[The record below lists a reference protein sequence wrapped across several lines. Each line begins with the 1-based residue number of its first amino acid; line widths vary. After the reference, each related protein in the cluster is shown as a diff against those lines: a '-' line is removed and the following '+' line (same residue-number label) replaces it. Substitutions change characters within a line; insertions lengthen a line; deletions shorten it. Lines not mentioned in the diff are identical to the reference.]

1 MNLLNLILSA
11 VITCITTIIVIK
23 NLSGINFNFKNF
35 IAFSIIY
42 LILMSINVVHFDGIS
57 RIVINIMILITL
69 SYSFLFYKNIS
80 NSVYYSL
87 VYEIIAFIGE
97 VLTSTIFVVIFK
109 INVASYEKFD
119 FSLLIFSIFNCL
131 FAYLLSRNKFICKNV
146 RKLNKLISKN
156 HKDWIY
162 IIIIMILLSLLLVFN
177 KYNLGSGINY
187 YINVGMV
194 IFVVFSLIYVIYN
207 KFQKQAIEDK
217 YNESM
222 EYVLRYEKIINEQ
235 GKKNHEYN
243 NQLMVIK
250 GYINKPERL
259 SEYLDEV
266 IGEHKTGQNYTVK
279 QLGFLPD
286 GGVKGLLYHKLSKM
300 EDNNIKYYLYV
311 DQNLKDKDIESFDLK
326 TYRDLTKLLGVF
338 LDNAIDAALK
348 SEEKEIEVELKDKE
362 DCLLLTISNTYDK
375 NTDINK
381 VGKSGFTTKGVGH
394 GFGLSIVKDIA
405 KTNSEIETFSSKE
418 SDKFIQTA
426 MIYFKKVLKNMRT
439 FLNN

>member
-1 MNLLNLILSA
+1 MNLLNLILSG
-11 VITCITTIIVIK
+11 IV
-23 NLSGINFNFKNF
+23 SGTMSYFSILNISNSKKNF
-35 IAFSIIY
+35 HEFIIYFIIFVPLLLISYEFFYGITRLILNILFIIISLYFSI
-42 LILMSINVVHFDGIS
+42 FKKD
-57 RIVINIMILITL
+57 
-69 SYSFLFYKNIS
+69 IS
-80 NSVYYSL
+80 NSVYYTLS
-87 VYEIIAFIGE
+87 YKMIAFISE
-97 VLTSTIFVVIFK
+97 FLTSVAILIIFNFNSIEYS
-109 INVASYEKFD
+109 NLP
-119 FSLLIFSIFNCL
+119 FSLSISSLINSIL
-131 FAYLLSRNKFICKNV
+131 IYLISKVNFISKNI
-146 RKLNKLISKN
+146 RKLNNIIKKN
-156 HKDWIY
+156 NKDWIY
-162 IIIIMILLSLLLVFN
+162 IILVMILMVLLMTFN
-177 KYNLGSGINY
+177 RYKMNSSIEY
-187 YINVGMV
+187 YIYIVII
-194 IFVVFSLIYVIYN
+194 IFVVVSFVYVIYN
-207 KFQKQAIEDK
+207 KFQRQAMEDK

-348 SEEKEIEVELKDKE
+348 SEEKEIEVELKDKD

-426 MIYFKKVLKNMRT
+426 MIYYKNKSSQKI
-439 FLNN
+439 

>member
-57 RIVINIMILITL
+57 RIVINIMIIITL

-426 MIYFKKVLKNMRT
+426 MIYFKKKK
-439 FLNN
+439 FSKI

>member
-11 VITCITTIIVIK
+11 V
-23 NLSGINFNFKNF
+23 LSGIMSYVAIVNISGKTKNLKSF
-35 IAFSIIY
+35 ISYLLIFLPLLFIPYIFFSDVTKLILSILFIIISLYFSI
-42 LILMSINVVHFDGIS
+42 FKKD
-57 RIVINIMILITL
+57 
-69 SYSFLFYKNIS
+69 IS
-80 NSVYYSL
+80 NSVYYTI
-87 VYEIIAFIGE
+87 VYELLVFICEIIIS
-97 VLTSTIFVVIFK
+97 VVFVSIFK
-109 INVASYEKFD
+109 INISGYEKFQ
-119 FSLLIFSIFNCL
+119 FSLLIFSICNCL
-131 FAYLLSRNKFICKNV
+131 MIYLLSKIKVLNKSIQ
-146 RKLNKLISKN
+146 KLNLIISKN
-156 HKDWIY
+156 QKDWVY
-162 IIIIMILLSLLLVFN
+162 IIIIIILLSFLIVFN
-177 KYNLGSGINY
+177 KNNLGSGINY
-187 YINVGMV
+187 YINAGMV
-194 IFVVFSLIYVIYN
+194 IFIIASFVYVIYN
-207 KFQKQAIEDK
+207 KFQMQAIEDK

-348 SEEKEIEVELKDKE
+348 SEEKEIEVELKDKD

-426 MIYFKKVLKNMRT
+426 MIYFKK
-439 FLNN
+439 

>member
-11 VITCITTIIVIK
+11 V
-23 NLSGINFNFKNF
+23 LSGIMSYVAIVNISGKTKNLKSF
-35 IAFSIIY
+35 ISYLLIFLPLLFIPYIFFSDVTKLILSILFIIISLYFSI
-42 LILMSINVVHFDGIS
+42 FKKD
-57 RIVINIMILITL
+57 
-69 SYSFLFYKNIS
+69 IS
-80 NSVYYSL
+80 NSVYYTI
-87 VYEIIAFIGE
+87 VYELLVFICEIIIS
-97 VLTSTIFVVIFK
+97 VVFVSIFK
-109 INVASYEKFD
+109 INISGYEKFQ
-119 FSLLIFSIFNCL
+119 FSLLIFSICNCL
-131 FAYLLSRNKFICKNV
+131 MVYLLSKIKVLNKSIQ
-146 RKLNKLISKN
+146 KLNLIISKN
-156 HKDWIY
+156 QKDWVY
-162 IIIIMILLSLLLVFN
+162 IIIIIILLSFLIVFN
-177 KYNLGSGINY
+177 KNNLGSGINY
-187 YINVGMV
+187 YINAGMV
-194 IFVVFSLIYVIYN
+194 IFIIASFVYVIYN
-207 KFQKQAIEDK
+207 KFQMQAIEDK

-348 SEEKEIEVELKDKE
+348 SEEKEIEVELKDKD

-381 VGKSGFTTKGVGH
+381 VGKSGFTIKGVGH

-426 MIYFKKVLKNMRT
+426 MIYFKK
-439 FLNN
+439 

>member
-1 MNLLNLILSA
+1 MNLLNLILSG
-11 VITCITTIIVIK
+11 IV
-23 NLSGINFNFKNF
+23 SGTMSYFSILNISNSKKNF
-35 IAFSIIY
+35 HEFIIYFIIFVPLLLISYEFFYGITRLILNILFIIISLYFSI
-42 LILMSINVVHFDGIS
+42 FKKD
-57 RIVINIMILITL
+57 
-69 SYSFLFYKNIS
+69 IS
-80 NSVYYSL
+80 NSVYYTLS
-87 VYEIIAFIGE
+87 YEMIAFISE
-97 VLTSTIFVVIFK
+97 FLTSVAILIIFNFNSIEYS
-109 INVASYEKFD
+109 NLP
-119 FSLLIFSIFNCL
+119 FSLSISSLINSIL
-131 FAYLLSRNKFICKNV
+131 IYLISKVNFISKNI
-146 RKLNKLISKN
+146 RKLNNIIKKN
-156 HKDWIY
+156 NKDWIY
-162 IIIIMILLSLLLVFN
+162 IILVMILMVLLMTFN
-177 KYNLGSGINY
+177 RYKMNSSIEY
-187 YINVGMV
+187 YIYIVII
-194 IFVVFSLIYVIYN
+194 IFVVVSFVYVIYN
-207 KFQKQAIEDK
+207 KFQRQAMEDK

-348 SEEKEIEVELKDKE
+348 SEEKEIEVELKDKD

-426 MIYFKKVLKNMRT
+426 MIYYKK
-439 FLNN
+439 

>member
-1 MNLLNLILSA
+1 MNLLNVILSA
-11 VITCITTIIVIK
+11 V
-23 NLSGINFNFKNF
+23 LSGIMSYVAIVNISGKTKNLKSF
-35 IAFSIIY
+35 ISYLLIFLPLLFIPYIFFSDVTKLILSILFIIISLYFSI
-42 LILMSINVVHFDGIS
+42 FKKD
-57 RIVINIMILITL
+57 
-69 SYSFLFYKNIS
+69 IS
-80 NSVYYSL
+80 NSVYYTI
-87 VYEIIAFIGE
+87 VYELLVFICEIIIS
-97 VLTSTIFVVIFK
+97 VVFVSIFK
-109 INVASYEKFD
+109 INISGYEKFQ
-119 FSLLIFSIFNCL
+119 FSLLIFSICNCL
-131 FAYLLSRNKFICKNV
+131 MVYLLSKIKVLNKSIQ
-146 RKLNKLISKN
+146 KLNLIISKN
-156 HKDWIY
+156 QKDWVY
-162 IIIIMILLSLLLVFN
+162 IIIIIILLSFLIVFN
-177 KYNLGSGINY
+177 KNNLGSGINY
-187 YINVGMV
+187 YINAGMV
-194 IFVVFSLIYVIYN
+194 IFIIASFVYVIYN
-207 KFQKQAIEDK
+207 KFQRQAMEDK

-250 GYINKPERL
+250 GYINNPERL

-311 DQNLKDKDIESFDLK
+311 DQNLKDKDIENFDLK

-348 SEEKEIEVELKDKE
+348 SEEKEIEVELKDKD
-362 DCLLLTISNTYDK
+362 DCRLLTISNTYDK

-426 MIYFKKVLKNMRT
+426 MIYFKK
-439 FLNN
+439 

>member
-1 MNLLNLILSA
+1 MNLLNVILS
-11 VITCITTIIVIK
+11 VCITGIMSYFTILNISSQKKNKSDFIVY
-23 NLSGINFNFKNF
+23 NLIF
-35 IAFSIIY
+35 IPLFIFSCLY
-42 LILMSINVVHFDGIS
+42 LEGLTRLIT
-57 RIVINIMILITL
+57 NIILIASVYLTI
-69 SYSFLFYKNIS
+69 FRKDIS
-80 NSVYYSL
+80 NSVYYTIT
-87 VYEIIAFIGE
+87 YELLAYISEIFIS
-97 VLTSTIFVVIFK
+97 VVFVSIFK
-109 INVASYEKFD
+109 INIGSYEKFQ
-119 FSLLIFSIFNCL
+119 FSLLIFSICNSIFI
-131 FAYLLSRNKFICKNV
+131 YLLSKSKFICKNV
-146 RKLNKLISKN
+146 QRLNFIISKN

-162 IIIIMILLSLLLVFN
+162 IIIMMILLSFLIVSN
-177 KYNLGSGINY
+177 KNNLGSGVNY

-207 KFQKQAIEDK
+207 KFQRQAMEDK

-311 DQNLKDKDIESFDLK
+311 DQNLKDKDIENFDLK

-348 SEEKEIEVELKDKE
+348 SEEKEIEVELKDKD

-426 MIYFKKVLKNMRT
+426 MIYFKK
-439 FLNN
+439 

>member
-1 MNLLNLILSA
+1 MNLLNVILSA
-11 VITCITTIIVIK
+11 V
-23 NLSGINFNFKNF
+23 LSGIMSYVAIINMSNEKFKLKSF
-35 IAFSIIY
+35 IIY
-42 LILMSINVVHFDGIS
+42 LIVFLPLLLTTYIFFSGITKLVLSIIFI
-57 RIVINIMILITL
+57 IIALYL
-69 SYSFLFYKNIS
+69 SVFKSDIS
-80 NSVYYSL
+80 NSVYFAFTYEML
-87 VYEIIAFIGE
+87 VFVSEI
-97 VLTSTIFVVIFK
+97 VLSVLILFIFK
-109 INVASYEKFD
+109 LDGSEYSNIP
-119 FSLLIFSIFNCL
+119 FSLLISTILNCL
-131 FAYLLSRNKFICKNV
+131 LVYLLSRIKFISKNI
-146 RKLNKLISKN
+146 RKLNHIIKKN
-156 HKDWIY
+156 NKDWIY
-162 IIIIMILLSLLLVFN
+162 IILIMILMVLFIFFN
-177 KYNLGSGINY
+177 RYKMTNSTEYFVNTAMA
-187 YINVGMV
+187 V
-194 IFVVFSLIYVIYN
+194 FVVISFVYVIYN
-207 KFQKQAIEDK
+207 KFQRQAMEDK

-222 EYVLRYEKIINEQ
+222 EYVLRYEKIINDQ

-348 SEEKEIEVELKDKE
+348 SEEKEIEVELKDKD

-418 SDKFIQTA
+418 NDKFIQTA
-426 MIYFKKVLKNMRT
+426 MIYYKK
-439 FLNN
+439 

>member
-1 MNLLNLILSA
+1 MNLLNVILSA
-11 VITCITTIIVIK
+11 V
-23 NLSGINFNFKNF
+23 LSGIMSYVAIVNISGKTKNLKSF
-35 IAFSIIY
+35 ISYLLIFLPLLFIPYIFFSDVTKLILSILFIIISLYFSI
-42 LILMSINVVHFDGIS
+42 FKKD
-57 RIVINIMILITL
+57 
-69 SYSFLFYKNIS
+69 IS
-80 NSVYYSL
+80 NSVYYTI
-87 VYEIIAFIGE
+87 VYELLVFICEIIIS
-97 VLTSTIFVVIFK
+97 VVFVSIFK
-109 INVASYEKFD
+109 INISGYEKFQ
-119 FSLLIFSIFNCL
+119 FSLLIFSICNCL
-131 FAYLLSRNKFICKNV
+131 MVYLLSKIKVLNKSIQ
-146 RKLNKLISKN
+146 KLNLIISKN
-156 HKDWIY
+156 QKDWVY
-162 IIIIMILLSLLLVFN
+162 IIIIIILLSFLIVFN
-177 KYNLGSGINY
+177 KNNLGSGINY
-187 YINVGMV
+187 YINAGMV
-194 IFVVFSLIYVIYN
+194 IFIIASFVYVIYN
-207 KFQKQAIEDK
+207 KFQMQAIEDK

-250 GYINKPERL
+250 VYINKPERL

-348 SEEKEIEVELKDKE
+348 SEEKEIEVELKDKD

-418 SDKFIQTA
+418 SDKFI
-426 MIYFKKVLKNMRT
+426 
-439 FLNN
+439 

>member
-1 MNLLNLILSA
+1 MNLLNLILSG
-11 VITCITTIIVIK
+11 IVSGTMSYFSIK
-23 NLSGINFNFKNF
+23 NLSKIKFDVKNMLT
-35 IAFSIIY
+35 Y
-42 LILMSINVVHFDGIS
+42 VLILIPLLLIVYICFDGIT
-57 RIVINIMILITL
+57 RLLLNIIFTIMALYL
-69 SYSFLFYKNIS
+69 SIFKKDIS
-80 NSVYYSL
+80 NSVFYALTYEMLVFISEFILSVFILKLFKFNGIEYYN
-87 VYEIIAFIGE
+87 AP
-97 VLTSTIFVVIFK
+97 
-109 INVASYEKFD
+109 
-119 FSLLIFSIFNCL
+119 FSLLISSILNCL
-131 FAYLLSRNKFICKNV
+131 LVYMLSKINFISKNI
-146 RKLNKLISKN
+146 RKLNELIKKN
-156 HKDWIY
+156 NKDWIY
-162 IIIIMILLSLLLVFN
+162 IILVMIL
-177 KYNLGSGINY
+177 
-187 YINVGMV
+187 MV
-194 IFVVFSLIYVIYN
+194 IFMSFNMYKMNSTLEYYIYIATIIFVVVSFVYVIYN
-207 KFQKQAIEDK
+207 KFQRQAMEDK

-348 SEEKEIEVELKDKE
+348 SEEKEIEVELKDK
-362 DCLLLTISNTYDK
+362 DDYLLLTISNTYDK

-426 MIYFKKVLKNMRT
+426 MIYYKNKSSQKI
-439 FLNN
+439 

>member
-11 VITCITTIIVIK
+11 V
-23 NLSGINFNFKNF
+23 LSGIMSYVAIVNISGKTKNLKSF
-35 IAFSIIY
+35 ISYLLIFLPLLFIPYIFFSDVTKLILSILFIIISLYFSI
-42 LILMSINVVHFDGIS
+42 FKKD
-57 RIVINIMILITL
+57 
-69 SYSFLFYKNIS
+69 IS
-80 NSVYYSL
+80 NSVYYTI
-87 VYEIIAFIGE
+87 VYELLVFICEIIIS
-97 VLTSTIFVVIFK
+97 VVFVSIFK
-109 INVASYEKFD
+109 INISGYEKFQ
-119 FSLLIFSIFNCL
+119 FSLLIFSICNCL
-131 FAYLLSRNKFICKNV
+131 MVYLLSKIKVLNKSIQ
-146 RKLNKLISKN
+146 KLNLIISKN
-156 HKDWIY
+156 QKDWVY
-162 IIIIMILLSLLLVFN
+162 IIIIIILLSFLIVFN
-177 KYNLGSGINY
+177 KNNLGSGINY
-187 YINVGMV
+187 YINAGMV
-194 IFVVFSLIYVIYN
+194 IFIIASFVYVIYN
-207 KFQKQAIEDK
+207 KFQMQAIEDK

-235 GKKNHEYN
+235 GKKNHKYN

-348 SEEKEIEVELKDKE
+348 SEEKEIEVELKDKD

-426 MIYFKKVLKNMRT
+426 MIYFKK
-439 FLNN
+439 

>member
-1 MNLLNLILSA
+1 MTRLIL
-11 VITCITTIIVIK
+11 TIIFTIMALY
-23 NLSGINFNFKNF
+23 LSVFKK
-35 IAFSIIY
+35 
-42 LILMSINVVHFDGIS
+42 DIS
-57 RIVINIMILITL
+57 D
-69 SYSFLFYKNIS
+69 
-80 NSVYYSL
+80 SVYYTLAYELLAYIS
-87 VYEIIAFIGE
+87 EIIIS
-97 VLTSTIFVVIFK
+97 VIFVLIFK
-109 INVASYEKFD
+109 INLNNYDKFR
-119 FSLLIFSIFNCL
+119 FSLLLFSISNCL
-131 FAYLLSRNKFICKNV
+131 LVYVFSKIKI
-146 RKLNKLISKN
+146 LNKNIRRLNLIISKN

-162 IIIIMILLSLLLVFN
+162 IIIIMILLSLLLAFN

-187 YINVGMV
+187 YINAGMV

-207 KFQKQAIEDK
+207 KFQKQAMEDK

-300 EDNNIKYYLYV
+300 KDNNIKYYLYV
-311 DQNLKDKDIESFDLK
+311 DQNLKDKDSDCFNLK
-326 TYRDLTKLLGVF
+326 TYRDFTKLLGVF

-348 SEEKEIEVELKDKE
+348 SEEKEIEVELKDK
-362 DCLLLTISNTYDK
+362 DDYLLLTISNTYDK
-375 NTDINK
+375 NIDINK

-426 MIYFKKVLKNMRT
+426 MIYFKK
-439 FLNN
+439 

>member
-1 MNLLNLILSA
+1 MVYLLSKIKVLNKSIQKLNLI
-11 VITCITTIIVIK
+11 
-23 NLSGINFNFKNF
+23 
-35 IAFSIIY
+35 
-42 LILMSINVVHFDGIS
+42 
-57 RIVINIMILITL
+57 
-69 SYSFLFYKNIS
+69 
-80 NSVYYSL
+80 
-87 VYEIIAFIGE
+87 
-97 VLTSTIFVVIFK
+97 
-109 INVASYEKFD
+109 
-119 FSLLIFSIFNCL
+119 
-131 FAYLLSRNKFICKNV
+131 
-146 RKLNKLISKN
+146 ISKN
-156 HKDWIY
+156 QKDWVY
-162 IIIIMILLSLLLVFN
+162 IIIIIILLSFLIVFN
-177 KYNLGSGINY
+177 KNNLGSGINY
-187 YINVGMV
+187 YINAGMV
-194 IFVVFSLIYVIYN
+194 IFIIASFVYVIYN
-207 KFQKQAIEDK
+207 KFQRQAMEDK

-250 GYINKPERL
+250 GYINNPERL

-311 DQNLKDKDIESFDLK
+311 DQNLKDKDIENFDLK

-348 SEEKEIEVELKDKE
+348 SEEKEIELKDKD

-426 MIYFKKVLKNMRT
+426 MIYFKK
-439 FLNN
+439 

>member
-1 MNLLNLILSA
+1 MNLLNVILSA
-11 VITCITTIIVIK
+11 V
-23 NLSGINFNFKNF
+23 LSGIMSYVAIVNISGKTKNLKSF
-35 IAFSIIY
+35 ISYLLIFLPLLFIPYIFFSDVTKLILSILFIIISLYFSI
-42 LILMSINVVHFDGIS
+42 FKKD
-57 RIVINIMILITL
+57 
-69 SYSFLFYKNIS
+69 IS
-80 NSVYYSL
+80 NSVYYTI
-87 VYEIIAFIGE
+87 VYELLVFICEIIIS
-97 VLTSTIFVVIFK
+97 VVFVSIFK
-109 INVASYEKFD
+109 INISGYEKFQ
-119 FSLLIFSIFNCL
+119 FSLLIFSICNCL
-131 FAYLLSRNKFICKNV
+131 MVYLLSKIKVLNKSIQ
-146 RKLNKLISKN
+146 KLNLIISKN
-156 HKDWIY
+156 QKDWVY
-162 IIIIMILLSLLLVFN
+162 IIIIIILLSFLIVFN
-177 KYNLGSGINY
+177 KNNLGSGINY
-187 YINVGMV
+187 YINAGMV
-194 IFVVFSLIYVIYN
+194 IFIIASFVYVIYN
-207 KFQKQAIEDK
+207 KFQMQAIEDK

-348 SEEKEIEVELKDKE
+348 SEEKEIEVELKDKD

-381 VGKSGFTTKGVGH
+381 VGKSGFTTKGVGR

-426 MIYFKKVLKNMRT
+426 MIYFKK
-439 FLNN
+439 

>member
-1 MNLLNLILSA
+1 MNLLNVILSSIIA
-11 VITCITTIIVIK
+11 VIVSYFSIL
-23 NLSGINFNFKNF
+23 NLSNVKFDLKDF
-35 IAFSIIY
+35 IKYNIL
-42 LILMSINVVHFDGIS
+42 LIPLLIVSCIFFDGAT
-57 RIVINIMILITL
+57 RLLLNIVFIITALYL
-69 SYSFLFYKNIS
+69 SIFKKDIS
-80 NSVYYSL
+80 NSVYYSIIYELL
-87 VYEIIAFIGE
+87 VCIFEIIVSVII
-97 VLTSTIFVVIFK
+97 VSIFK
-109 INVASYEKFD
+109 IDAKMYPKIP
-119 FSLLIFSIFNCL
+119 FSFLLSSIINCLLIYVITKI
-131 FAYLLSRNKFICKNV
+131 KFISDNI
-146 RKLNKLISKN
+146 RKLNENIKKN
-156 HKDWIY
+156 NKDWIY
-162 IIIIMILLSLLLVFN
+162 IILVMVLLILLMIFN
-177 KYNLGSGINY
+177 KYKMKSTIEY
-187 YINVGMV
+187 YINFSMLIFIV
-194 IFVVFSLIYVIYN
+194 ISFVYVIYN
-207 KFQKQAIEDK
+207 KFQKQAIEEK

-250 GYINKPERL
+250 GYVNNPERL
-259 SEYLDEV
+259 SKYLDEV

-348 SEEKEIEVELKDKE
+348 SEEKEIEVELKDKD

-394 GFGLSIVKDIA
+394 GFGLSIVKDIV

-418 SDKFIQTA
+418 NDKFIQTA
-426 MIYFKKVLKNMRT
+426 MIYYKK
-439 FLNN
+439 

>member
-1 MNLLNLILSA
+1 MNLLNVILSA
-11 VITCITTIIVIK
+11 VISVIV
-23 NLSGINFNFKNF
+23 SY
-35 IAFSIIY
+35 FSINNILNEKY
-42 LILMSINVVHFDGIS
+42 KLKTFIVYVFVLIPLIFITCTFFDGITKLTLN
-57 RIVINIMILITL
+57 IVFTIIALYL
-69 SYSFLFYKNIS
+69 SIFKKDFS
-80 NSVYYSL
+80 NSVYYAFA
-87 VYEIIAFIGE
+87 YEMLAFISE
-97 VLTSTIFVVIFK
+97 FIISIFILLIFK
-109 INVASYEKFD
+109 LNGTSYFNMP
-119 FSLLIFSIFNCL
+119 FSLLISSILNSL
-131 FAYLLSRNKFICKNV
+131 LVYLLTKINFVSKNIK
-146 RKLNKLISKN
+146 KLNQIIKKN
-156 HKDWIY
+156 NKDWIY
-162 IIIIMILLSLLLVFN
+162 IILVMILMVILMASNMYKMDSTFE
-177 KYNLGSGINY
+177 Y
-187 YINVGMV
+187 YIYLMIIV
-194 IFVVFSLIYVIYN
+194 FVVVSFVYVIYN
-207 KFQKQAIEDK
+207 KFQRQAMEDK

-311 DQNLKDKDIESFDLK
+311 DQNLKDKDTESFDLK

-348 SEEKEIEVELKDKE
+348 SEGKEIEVELKDKD

-405 KTNSEIETFSSKE
+405 KTNPEIETFSSKE

-426 MIYFKKVLKNMRT
+426 MIYFKK
-439 FLNN
+439 

>member
-1 MNLLNLILSA
+1 MNLLNVILS
-11 VITCITTIIVIK
+11 VCITSIMSYFTILNISNQKRNKKV
-23 NLSGINFNFKNF
+23 F
-35 IAFSIIY
+35 IIY
-42 LILMSINVVHFDGIS
+42 LLIFIPLIILNCIFFEGITKLFLT
-57 RIVINIMILITL
+57 IIITTLILYLTI
-69 SYSFLFYKNIS
+69 FKKDIS
-80 NSVYYSL
+80 NSIYYTLAYELLAYISEIVISL
-87 VYEIIAFIGE
+87 
-97 VLTSTIFVVIFK
+97 IFVLIFK
-109 INVASYEKFD
+109 INMVSYERFQFSFLLFTICNVLLVYFVSKLKF
-119 FSLLIFSIFNCL
+119 
-131 FAYLLSRNKFICKNV
+131 
-146 RKLNKLISKN
+146 ISKN
-156 HKDWIY
+156 IQKLNSIISKNQKDWIY
-162 IIIIMILLSLLLVFN
+162 LLIIMIILSLLLVFN
-177 KYNLGSGINY
+177 KNNLGSGIEY
-187 YINVGMV
+187 YINAGMV

-207 KFQKQAIEDK
+207 KFQRQAMEDK

-250 GYINKPERL
+250 GYVNNPERL

-311 DQNLKDKDIESFDLK
+311 DQNLKDKNIENFDLK

-338 LDNAIDAALK
+338 LDNAIDATLK
-348 SEEKEIEVELKDKE
+348 SKEKEIEVELKDKG
-362 DCLLLTISNTYDK
+362 DCLLLTISNTYDT
-375 NTDINK
+375 NVDINK

-405 KTNSEIETFSSKE
+405 RTNSEIETFSSKE
-418 SDKFIQTA
+418 SDKFIQTV
-426 MIYFKKVLKNMRT
+426 MIYYKK
-439 FLNN
+439 

>member
-11 VITCITTIIVIK
+11 V
-23 NLSGINFNFKNF
+23 LSGIMSYVAIVNISGKTKNLKSF
-35 IAFSIIY
+35 ISYLLIFLPLLFIPYIFFSDVTKLILSILFIIISLYFSI
-42 LILMSINVVHFDGIS
+42 FKKD
-57 RIVINIMILITL
+57 
-69 SYSFLFYKNIS
+69 IS
-80 NSVYYSL
+80 NSVYYTI
-87 VYEIIAFIGE
+87 VYELLVFICKIIIS
-97 VLTSTIFVVIFK
+97 VVFVSIFK
-109 INVASYEKFD
+109 INISGYEKFQ
-119 FSLLIFSIFNCL
+119 FSLLIFSICNCL
-131 FAYLLSRNKFICKNV
+131 MVYLLSKIKVLNKSIQ
-146 RKLNKLISKN
+146 KLNLIISKN
-156 HKDWIY
+156 QKDWVY
-162 IIIIMILLSLLLVFN
+162 IIIIIILLSFLIVFN
-177 KYNLGSGINY
+177 KNNLGSGINY
-187 YINVGMV
+187 YINAGMV
-194 IFVVFSLIYVIYN
+194 IFIIASFVYVIYN
-207 KFQKQAIEDK
+207 KFQMQAIEDK

-348 SEEKEIEVELKDKE
+348 SEEKEIEVELKDKD

-426 MIYFKKVLKNMRT
+426 MIYFKK
-439 FLNN
+439 

>member
-11 VITCITTIIVIK
+11 V
-23 NLSGINFNFKNF
+23 LSGIMSYVAIVNISGKTKNLKSF
-35 IAFSIIY
+35 ISYLLIFLPLLFIPYIFFSDVTKLILSILFIIIY
-42 LILMSINVVHFDGIS
+42 LYFSIFKKD
-57 RIVINIMILITL
+57 
-69 SYSFLFYKNIS
+69 IS
-80 NSVYYSL
+80 NSVYYTI
-87 VYEIIAFIGE
+87 VYELLVFICEIIIS
-97 VLTSTIFVVIFK
+97 VVFVSIFK
-109 INVASYEKFD
+109 INISGYEKFQ
-119 FSLLIFSIFNCL
+119 FSLLIFSICNCL
-131 FAYLLSRNKFICKNV
+131 MVYLLSKIKVLNKSIQ
-146 RKLNKLISKN
+146 KLNLIISKN
-156 HKDWIY
+156 QKDWVY
-162 IIIIMILLSLLLVFN
+162 IIIIIILLSFLIVFN
-177 KYNLGSGINY
+177 KNNLGSGINY
-187 YINVGMV
+187 YINAGMV
-194 IFVVFSLIYVIYN
+194 IFIIASFVYVIYN
-207 KFQKQAIEDK
+207 KFQMQAIEDK

-348 SEEKEIEVELKDKE
+348 SEEKEIEVELKDKD

-426 MIYFKKVLKNMRT
+426 MIYFKK
-439 FLNN
+439 

>member
-1 MNLLNLILSA
+1 MNLLNLILSGI
-11 VITCITTIIVIK
+11 VSGTMSYFSILNISNSKKNFREFIIYFLIFVP
-23 NLSGINFNFKNF
+23 LLLMSYEFFSGITRLILNILF
-35 IAFSIIY
+35 IIISLYFSI
-42 LILMSINVVHFDGIS
+42 FKKD
-57 RIVINIMILITL
+57 
-69 SYSFLFYKNIS
+69 IS
-80 NSVYYSL
+80 NSVYYTL
-87 VYEIIAFIGE
+87 VYEMLVFVSEI
-97 VLTSTIFVVIFK
+97 VLSVLILFIFK
-109 INVASYEKFD
+109 LDGSEYSNIP
-119 FSLLIFSIFNCL
+119 FSLSISSFLNCML
-131 FAYLLSRNKFICKNV
+131 VYILSKIRFISKNI
-146 RKLNKLISKN
+146 RKLNDVIKKN
-156 HKDWIY
+156 NKDWIY
-162 IIIIMILLSLLLVFN
+162 IILIMILMVLFIFFN
-177 KYNLGSGINY
+177 RYKMNNSTEYFVNTA
-187 YINVGMV
+187 MA
-194 IFVVFSLIYVIYN
+194 IFVVVSFVYVIYN
-207 KFQKQAIEDK
+207 KFQRQAMEDK

-250 GYINKPERL
+250 GYVNNPERL

-311 DQNLKDKDIESFDLK
+311 DQNLKDKDIENFDLK

-338 LDNAIDAALK
+338 LDNAIDATLK
-348 SEEKEIEVELKDKE
+348 SEEKEIEVELKDKD

-405 KTNSEIETFSSKE
+405 RTNSEIETFSSKE

-426 MIYFKKVLKNMRT
+426 MIYYKK
-439 FLNN
+439 

>member
-1 MNLLNLILSA
+1 MNLLNVILSVCITGIMSYFTILNISKLQIKKSDFLIYNMFFIPLVILNCLTFEGMTRLIL
-11 VITCITTIIVIK
+11 TIIFTIMALY
-23 NLSGINFNFKNF
+23 LSVFKK
-35 IAFSIIY
+35 
-42 LILMSINVVHFDGIS
+42 D
-57 RIVINIMILITL
+57 
-69 SYSFLFYKNIS
+69 IS
-80 NSVYYSL
+80 NSVYYTLAYELLAYIS
-87 VYEIIAFIGE
+87 EIIIS
-97 VLTSTIFVVIFK
+97 VIFVLIFR
-109 INVASYEKFD
+109 INLNSYDKFR
-119 FSLLIFSIFNCL
+119 FSLLLFSISNCL
-131 FAYLLSRNKFICKNV
+131 LVYVFSKIKI
-146 RKLNKLISKN
+146 LNKNIRRLNLIISKN

-162 IIIIMILLSLLLVFN
+162 IIIIMILLSLLLAFN

-207 KFQKQAIEDK
+207 KFQRQAMEDK

-311 DQNLKDKDIESFDLK
+311 DQNLKNKDTESFDLK

-348 SEEKEIEVELKDKE
+348 SEEKEIEVELKDKD
-362 DCLLLTISNTYDK
+362 DCLLLTISTTYDK
-375 NTDINK
+375 NMDINK

-426 MIYFKKVLKNMRT
+426 MIYFKK
-439 FLNN
+439 

>member
-1 MNLLNLILSA
+1 
-11 VITCITTIIVIK
+11 
-23 NLSGINFNFKNF
+23 
-35 IAFSIIY
+35 
-42 LILMSINVVHFDGIS
+42 
-57 RIVINIMILITL
+57 MILLMT
-69 SYSFLFYKNIS
+69 FNRYKM
-80 NSVYYSL
+80 NSTIEYYI
-87 VYEIIAFIGE
+87 YIAII
-97 VLTSTIFVVIFK
+97 IFVV
-109 INVASYEKFD
+109 VS
-119 FSLLIFSIFNCL
+119 
-131 FAYLLSRNKFICKNV
+131 
-146 RKLNKLISKN
+146 
-156 HKDWIY
+156 
-162 IIIIMILLSLLLVFN
+162 
-177 KYNLGSGINY
+177 
-187 YINVGMV
+187 
-194 IFVVFSLIYVIYN
+194 FVYVIYN
-207 KFQKQAIEDK
+207 KFQRQAMEDK
-217 YNESM
+217 YIESM
-222 EYVLRYEKIINEQ
+222 EYVLRYEKIINDQ

-311 DQNLKDKDIESFDLK
+311 DQNLKDKDTESFDLK

-348 SEEKEIEVELKDKE
+348 SEEKEIEVELKDKD

-426 MIYFKKVLKNMRT
+426 MIYYKK
-439 FLNN
+439 

>member
-11 VITCITTIIVIK
+11 V
-23 NLSGINFNFKNF
+23 LSGIMSYVAIVNISGKTKNLKSF
-35 IAFSIIY
+35 ISYLLIFLPLLFIPYIFFSDVTKLILSILFIIISLYFSIFKKY
-42 LILMSINVVHFDGIS
+42 
-57 RIVINIMILITL
+57 
-69 SYSFLFYKNIS
+69 IS
-80 NSVYYSL
+80 NSVYYTI
-87 VYEIIAFIGE
+87 VYELLVFICEIIIS
-97 VLTSTIFVVIFK
+97 VVFVSIFK
-109 INVASYEKFD
+109 INISGYEKFQ
-119 FSLLIFSIFNCL
+119 FSLLIFSICNCL
-131 FAYLLSRNKFICKNV
+131 MVYLLSKIKVLNKSIQ
-146 RKLNKLISKN
+146 KLNLIISKN
-156 HKDWIY
+156 QKDWVY
-162 IIIIMILLSLLLVFN
+162 IIIIIILLSFLIVFN
-177 KYNLGSGINY
+177 KNNLGSGINY
-187 YINVGMV
+187 YINAGMV
-194 IFVVFSLIYVIYN
+194 IFIIASFVYVIYN
-207 KFQKQAIEDK
+207 KFQMQAIEDK

-326 TYRDLTKLLGVF
+326 TYRDLTKLLGAF

-348 SEEKEIEVELKDKE
+348 SEEKEIEVELKDKD

-426 MIYFKKVLKNMRT
+426 MIYFKK
-439 FLNN
+439 

>member
-11 VITCITTIIVIK
+11 V
-23 NLSGINFNFKNF
+23 LSGIMSYVAIVNISGKTKNLKSF
-35 IAFSIIY
+35 ISYLLIFLPLLFIPYIFFSDVTKLILSILFIIISLYFSI
-42 LILMSINVVHFDGIS
+42 FKKD
-57 RIVINIMILITL
+57 
-69 SYSFLFYKNIS
+69 IS
-80 NSVYYSL
+80 NSVYYTI
-87 VYEIIAFIGE
+87 VYELLVFICEIIIS
-97 VLTSTIFVVIFK
+97 VVFVSIFK
-109 INVASYEKFD
+109 INISGYEKFQ
-119 FSLLIFSIFNCL
+119 FSLLIFSICNCL
-131 FAYLLSRNKFICKNV
+131 MVYLLSKIKVLNKSIQ
-146 RKLNKLISKN
+146 KLNLIISKN
-156 HKDWIY
+156 QKDWVY
-162 IIIIMILLSLLLVFN
+162 IIIIIILLSFLIVFN
-177 KYNLGSGINY
+177 KNNLGSGINY
-187 YINVGMV
+187 YINAGMV
-194 IFVVFSLIYVIYN
+194 IFIIASFVYVIYN
-207 KFQKQAIEDK
+207 KFQMQAIEDK

-259 SEYLDEV
+259 SEYLDKV

-348 SEEKEIEVELKDKE
+348 SEEKEIEVELKDKD

-426 MIYFKKVLKNMRT
+426 MIYFKK
-439 FLNN
+439 

>member
-11 VITCITTIIVIK
+11 V
-23 NLSGINFNFKNF
+23 LSGIMSYVAIVNISGKTKNLKSF
-35 IAFSIIY
+35 ISYLLIFLPLLFIPYIFFSDVTKLILSILFIIISLYFSIFKKY
-42 LILMSINVVHFDGIS
+42 
-57 RIVINIMILITL
+57 
-69 SYSFLFYKNIS
+69 IS
-80 NSVYYSL
+80 NSVYYTI
-87 VYEIIAFIGE
+87 VYELLVFICEIIIS
-97 VLTSTIFVVIFK
+97 VVFVSIFK
-109 INVASYEKFD
+109 INISGYEKFQ
-119 FSLLIFSIFNCL
+119 FSLLIFSICNCL
-131 FAYLLSRNKFICKNV
+131 MVYLLSKIKVLNKSIQ
-146 RKLNKLISKN
+146 KLNLIISKN
-156 HKDWIY
+156 QKDWVY
-162 IIIIMILLSLLLVFN
+162 IIIIIILLSFLIVFN
-177 KYNLGSGINY
+177 KNNLGSGINY
-187 YINVGMV
+187 YINAGMV
-194 IFVVFSLIYVIYN
+194 IFIIASFVYVIYN
-207 KFQKQAIEDK
+207 KFQMQAIEDK

-348 SEEKEIEVELKDKE
+348 SEEKEIEVELKDKD

-426 MIYFKKVLKNMRT
+426 MIYFKK
-439 FLNN
+439 

>member
-1 MNLLNLILSA
+1 MNLLNVILSA
-11 VITCITTIIVIK
+11 V
-23 NLSGINFNFKNF
+23 LSGIMSYVAIINMSNEKFKLKNF
-35 IAFSIIY
+35 IIY
-42 LILMSINVVHFDGIS
+42 LIIFLPLLLIVYLYFTGITKL
-57 RIVINIMILITL
+57 ILNIILVIISLYV
-69 SYSFLFYKNIS
+69 SLFKKDIS
-80 NSVYYSL
+80 NSVYYAV
-87 VYEIIAFIGE
+87 VYEMLAFISE
-97 VLTSTIFVVIFK
+97 VFISVIFVSVFK
-109 INVASYEKFD
+109 INITSYEKFQ
-119 FSLLIFSIFNCL
+119 FSLLIFSICNCL
-131 FAYLLSRNKFICKNV
+131 MVYVLSKIKFLNKNIQ
-146 RKLNKLISKN
+146 KLNLIISKN

-162 IIIIMILLSLLLVFN
+162 IIIIIFLMSLLMVFN
-177 KYNLGSGINY
+177 KNNLEYSKDY
-187 YINVGMV
+187 YINVVMV

-207 KFQKQAIEDK
+207 KFQRQAMEDK

-222 EYVLRYEKIINEQ
+222 EYVLRYEKIINDQ

-250 GYINKPERL
+250 GYINNPERL

-311 DQNLKDKDIESFDLK
+311 DQNLKDKDIENFDLK

-348 SEEKEIEVELKDKE
+348 SEEKEIEVELKDKN

-375 NTDINK
+375 NVDINK

-426 MIYFKKVLKNMRT
+426 MIYYKK
-439 FLNN
+439 

>member
-1 MNLLNLILSA
+1 MNLLNVILSA
-11 VITCITTIIVIK
+11 V
-23 NLSGINFNFKNF
+23 LSGIMSYVAIINMSNEKFKLKNF
-35 IAFSIIY
+35 IIY
-42 LILMSINVVHFDGIS
+42 LIIFLPLLLVIYIFFSGIS
-57 RIVINIMILITL
+57 KLILNIILVIISLYF
-69 SYSFLFYKNIS
+69 SLFKKDIS
-80 NSVYYSL
+80 NSVYYAIIYQML
-87 VYEIIAFIGE
+87 VFISEIILS
-97 VLTSTIFVVIFK
+97 VLILFIFK
-109 INVASYEKFD
+109 LNDSEYFNVP
-119 FSLLIFSIFNCL
+119 FSLLISSILNCL
-131 FAYLLSRNKFICKNV
+131 LVYLLSRIKFISKNI
-146 RKLNKLISKN
+146 RKLNHIIKKN
-156 HKDWIY
+156 NKDWIY
-162 IIIIMILLSLLLVFN
+162 IILIMILMVLFIFFN
-177 KYNLGSGINY
+177 RYKMNNSTEYFVNTAMA
-187 YINVGMV
+187 V
-194 IFVVFSLIYVIYN
+194 FVVISFVYVIYN
-207 KFQKQAIEDK
+207 KFQRQAMEDK

-348 SEEKEIEVELKDKE
+348 SEEKEIEVELKDKD

-418 SDKFIQTA
+418 SDKFIQTV
-426 MIYFKKVLKNMRT
+426 MIYYKK
-439 FLNN
+439 

>member
-1 MNLLNLILSA
+1 MNLLNVILSA
-11 VITCITTIIVIK
+11 V
-23 NLSGINFNFKNF
+23 LSGIMSYVAIINMSNEKFKLKNF
-35 IAFSIIY
+35 IIY
-42 LILMSINVVHFDGIS
+42 LIIFLPLLLLIYVHFTGITKL
-57 RIVINIMILITL
+57 ILNIILVTISLYL
-69 SYSFLFYKNIS
+69 SLFKKDIS
-80 NSVYYSL
+80 NSVYYSII
-87 VYEIIAFIGE
+87 YEMLAFISEFIISVG
-97 VLTSTIFVVIFK
+97 VLIIFK
-109 INVASYEKFD
+109 FNASAYSSLP
-119 FSLLIFSIFNCL
+119 FSLLISSVLNCL
-131 FAYLLSRNKFICKNV
+131 LVYFVS
-146 RKLNKLISKN
+146 KLNFVSKN
-156 HKDWIY
+156 IRRLNDIIKKNNKDWIY
-162 IIIIMILLSLLLVFN
+162 IILVVILMILLMTFN
-177 KYNLGSGINY
+177 RYKLNSTIEY
-187 YINVGMV
+187 YIYIVII
-194 IFVVFSLIYVIYN
+194 IFVVVSFVYVIYN
-207 KFQKQAIEDK
+207 KFQRQAMEDK

-348 SEEKEIEVELKDKE
+348 SEEKEIEVELKDKD

-394 GFGLSIVKDIA
+394 
-405 KTNSEIETFSSKE
+405 
-418 SDKFIQTA
+418 
-426 MIYFKKVLKNMRT
+426 
-439 FLNN
+439 

>member
-1 MNLLNLILSA
+1 MNLLNVILS
-11 VITCITTIIVIK
+11 VCITGIMSYFTILNISSQKKNKSDFIVY
-23 NLSGINFNFKNF
+23 NLIF
-35 IAFSIIY
+35 IPLFIFSCLY
-42 LILMSINVVHFDGIS
+42 LEGLT
-57 RIVINIMILITL
+57 RLITNIIFIIASVYL
-69 SYSFLFYKNIS
+69 TIFRKDIS
-80 NSVYYSL
+80 NSVYYTIT
-87 VYEIIAFIGE
+87 YELLAYISEIFIS
-97 VLTSTIFVVIFK
+97 VVFVSIFK
-109 INVASYEKFD
+109 INIGSYEKFQ
-119 FSLLIFSIFNCL
+119 FSLLIFSICNSIFI
-131 FAYLLSRNKFICKNV
+131 YLLSKSKFICKNV
-146 RKLNKLISKN
+146 QRLNFIISKN

-162 IIIIMILLSLLLVFN
+162 IIIMMILLSFLIVSN
-177 KYNLGSGINY
+177 KNNLGSGVNY

-207 KFQKQAIEDK
+207 KFQRQAMEDK

-311 DQNLKDKDIESFDLK
+311 DQNLKYKDIENFDLK

-348 SEEKEIEVELKDKE
+348 SEEKEIEVELKDKD

-426 MIYFKKVLKNMRT
+426 MIYFKK
-439 FLNN
+439 

>member
-1 MNLLNLILSA
+1 MNLLNVILSA
-11 VITCITTIIVIK
+11 V
-23 NLSGINFNFKNF
+23 LSGIMSYVAIVNISGKTKNLKSF
-35 IAFSIIY
+35 ISYLLIFLPLLFIPYIFFSDVTKLILSILFIIISLYFSI
-42 LILMSINVVHFDGIS
+42 FKKD
-57 RIVINIMILITL
+57 
-69 SYSFLFYKNIS
+69 IS
-80 NSVYYSL
+80 NSVYYTI
-87 VYEIIAFIGE
+87 VYELLVFICEIIIS
-97 VLTSTIFVVIFK
+97 VVFVSIFK
-109 INVASYEKFD
+109 INISGYEKFQ
-119 FSLLIFSIFNCL
+119 FSLLIFSICNCL
-131 FAYLLSRNKFICKNV
+131 MVYLLSKIKVLNKSIQ
-146 RKLNKLISKN
+146 KLNLIISKN
-156 HKDWIY
+156 QKDWVY
-162 IIIIMILLSLLLVFN
+162 IIIIIILLSFLIVFN
-177 KYNLGSGINY
+177 KNNLGSGINY
-187 YINVGMV
+187 YINAGMV
-194 IFVVFSLIYVIYN
+194 IFIIASFVYVIYN
-207 KFQKQAIEDK
+207 KFQRQAMEDK

-250 GYINKPERL
+250 GYINNPERL

-311 DQNLKDKDIESFDLK
+311 DQNLKDKDIENFDLK

-348 SEEKEIEVELKDKE
+348 SEEKEIEVELKDKD

-418 SDKFIQTA
+418 SDKFIQTV
-426 MIYFKKVLKNMRT
+426 MIYFKK
-439 FLNN
+439 

>member
-1 MNLLNLILSA
+1 MKKLILNIIL
-11 VITCITTIIVIK
+11 VIISLYIS
-23 NLSGINFNFKNF
+23 LFKK
-35 IAFSIIY
+35 
-42 LILMSINVVHFDGIS
+42 D
-57 RIVINIMILITL
+57 
-69 SYSFLFYKNIS
+69 IS
-80 NSVYYSL
+80 NSVYYAV
-87 VYEIIAFIGE
+87 VYEMLAFISE
-97 VLTSTIFVVIFK
+97 VFISVIFVSVFK
-109 INVASYEKFD
+109 INITSYEKFQ
-119 FSLLIFSIFNCL
+119 FSLLIFSICNCL
-131 FAYLLSRNKFICKNV
+131 MVYVLSKIKFLNKNIQ
-146 RKLNKLISKN
+146 KLNLIISKN

-162 IIIIMILLSLLLVFN
+162 IIIIIFLMSLLMVFN
-177 KYNLGSGINY
+177 KNNLEYSKDY
-187 YINVGMV
+187 YINVVMV
-194 IFVVFSLIYVIYN
+194 VFVVFSLIYVIYN
-207 KFQKQAIEDK
+207 KFQRQAMEDK

-250 GYINKPERL
+250 GYVNNPERL
-259 SEYLDEV
+259 TEYLEEV
-266 IGEHKTGQNYTVK
+266 IGDHRTGQNYTVK

-286 GGVKGLLYHKLSKM
+286 GSVKGLLYHKLSKM

-311 DQNLKDKDIESFDLK
+311 DQNIKDKDIESFDLK

-348 SEEKEIEVELKDKE
+348 SEEKEIEVELKDKN

-375 NTDINK
+375 NIDINK

-405 KTNSEIETFSSKE
+405 RTNSEIETFSSKE

-426 MIYFKKVLKNMRT
+426 MIYYKK
-439 FLNN
+439 